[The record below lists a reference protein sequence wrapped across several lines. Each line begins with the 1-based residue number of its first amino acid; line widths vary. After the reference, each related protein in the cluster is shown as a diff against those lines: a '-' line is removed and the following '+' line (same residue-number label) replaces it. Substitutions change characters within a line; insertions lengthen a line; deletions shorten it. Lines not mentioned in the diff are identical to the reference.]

1 MTDAGEFDSTP
12 ILHEEYRNALRVH
25 AVSLIVLGYRR
36 LGTGS
41 LATAEEDDI
50 TGELVRNMRLV
61 VADPASPDWVE
72 HYEIREQVPQNV
84 SNKLGKRR
92 PRIDVEIERNVRG
105 ARPCLGFEAKRLGRG
120 GRVSEYLGKE
130 GLGAFLSGHYSTTHG
145 EAGMLGYMQEN
156 DTEHWCSRFTQELE
170 RGAHRLAANGA
181 WNTLD
186 SILETPLYSSTHT
199 DSNGKPLFIV
209 HLLLSFKI

>member
-1 MTDAGEFDSTP
+1 MTGAGEFDNGL

-50 TGELVRNMRLV
+50 TGELVRNIRFV
-61 VADPASPDWVE
+61 VADPTSPDWVE

-92 PRIDVEIERNVRG
+92 PRIDVEIERNIRG
-105 ARPCLGFEAKRLGRG
+105 TRPCLSFEAKRLGRG
-120 GRVSEYLGKE
+120 GRLSDYLGTE
-130 GLGAFLSGHYSTTHG
+130 GLGAFLSGHYPTTHG
-145 EAGMLGYMQEN
+145 EAGMLGYLQEN
-156 DTEHWCSRFTQELE
+156 DEEHWCSRFTKEL
-170 RGAHRLAANGA
+170 GGGKYQLTANGA
-181 WNTLD
+181 WNILD
-186 SILETPLYSSTHT
+186 TILETPLYSSTHT
-199 DSNGKPLFIV
+199 DSNGKPLFVV
-209 HLLLSFKI
+209 HLLLKFGM